1 MSESFDQDR
10 AERAISGLLSA
21 LGEDLERDG
30 LRDTPRREFVLRP
43 WLEIDPEAQ
52 LTGFGAV
59 KVLLAALN

>member
-1 MSESFDQDR
+1 MSKSFDQGR
-10 AERAISGLLSA
+10 AERAISELLAA

-43 WLEIDPEAQ
+43 WLGIDPEAQ

-59 KVLLAALN
+59 KELLAALN